1 MAKNNHKK
9 VYYEHSEESIVADES
24 TGEVVSHSQKRVT
37 SAKLPDEP
45 PFVKLYLDCLCKFK
59 DMQIS
64 FNPILIEFLKK
75 ASYADA
81 DSDNGGQVI
90 YMNKMLKENIA
101 KKCNVSLK
109 RVEQAITE
117 FVKKGIMRRIGV
129 GTYQF
134 NPNLFGFGRW
144 SDIYNIRA
152 VFDFGTGQAVAQIVK
167 NEEEKMN
174 TVTDEVANQSAEEIE
189 RIKKNEFNPLS
200 QMTAEELDRIEREL
214 IADIM
219 AGAL

>member
-1 MAKNNHKK
+1 MSKNNHKK
-9 VYYEHSEESIVADES
+9 VYYEHAEQTIIADQT
-24 TGEVVSHSQKRVT
+24 TGEVISQNKKQIT
-37 SAKLPDEP
+37 SSKLPDEP

-64 FNPILIEFLKK
+64 FNPILIEFLKN
-75 ASYADA
+75 ASYADI

-167 NEEEKMN
+167 NEEEQVNEATEKIDTQSKELLEKFQIISN
-174 TVTDEVANQSAEEIE
+174 IAN
-189 RIKKNEFNPLS
+189 
-200 QMTAEELDRIEREL
+200 
-214 IADIM
+214 
-219 AGAL
+219 GA

>member
-1 MAKNNHKK
+1 
-9 VYYEHSEESIVADES
+9 
-24 TGEVVSHSQKRVT
+24 
-37 SAKLPDEP
+37 
-45 PFVKLYLDCLCKFK
+45 
-59 DMQIS
+59 MQIS
-64 FNPILIEFLKK
+64 FNPILIEFLKN
-75 ASYADA
+75 ASYADI

-167 NEEEKMN
+167 NEEEQMN
-174 TVTDEVANQSAEEIE
+174 EATEKIDTQSKELLEKFQIISNIAN
-189 RIKKNEFNPLS
+189 
-200 QMTAEELDRIEREL
+200 
-214 IADIM
+214 
-219 AGAL
+219 GA

>member
-64 FNPILIEFLKK
+64 FNPILIEFLKN

-117 FVKKGIMRRIGV
+117 FVKKSIMRRIGV

-144 SDIYNIRA
+144 SEIYNIRA
-152 VFDFGTGQAVAQIVK
+152 EFDFGTGQAVAQI
-167 NEEEKMN
+167 
-174 TVTDEVANQSAEEIE
+174 VTDEVANQSAEEIE

-200 QMTAEELDRIEREL
+200 QMTAEELDRIEREM

>member
-1 MAKNNHKK
+1 MSKNNHKK
-9 VYYEHSEESIVADES
+9 VYYEHAEQTIIADQT
-24 TGEVVSHSQKRVT
+24 TGEVISQNKKQIT
-37 SAKLPDEP
+37 SSKLPDEP

-64 FNPILIEFLKK
+64 FNPILIEFLKN
-75 ASYADA
+75 ASYADI

-152 VFDFGTGQAVAQIVK
+152 IFDFGTGQAVAQIVK
-167 NEEEKMN
+167 NEEEQMN
-174 TVTDEVANQSAEEIE
+174 EATEKIDTQSKELLEKFQIISNIAN
-189 RIKKNEFNPLS
+189 
-200 QMTAEELDRIEREL
+200 
-214 IADIM
+214 
-219 AGAL
+219 GA

>member
-1 MAKNNHKK
+1 MSKNNHKK
-9 VYYEHSEESIVADES
+9 VYYEHAEQTIIADQT
-24 TGEVVSHSQKRVT
+24 TGEVISQNKKQIT
-37 SAKLPDEP
+37 SSKLPDEP

-64 FNPILIEFLKK
+64 FNPILIEFLKN
-75 ASYADA
+75 ASYADI

-167 NEEEKMN
+167 NEEEQMN
-174 TVTDEVANQSAEEIE
+174 EATEKIDTQS
-189 RIKKNEFNPLS
+189 K
-200 QMTAEELDRIEREL
+200 ELLEKFQI
-214 IADIM
+214 ISNISN
-219 AGAL
+219 GA

>member
-1 MAKNNHKK
+1 MSKNNHKK
-9 VYYEHSEESIVADES
+9 VYYEHAEQTIIADQT
-24 TGEVVSHSQKRVT
+24 TGEVISQNKKQIT
-37 SAKLPDEP
+37 SSKLPDEP

-64 FNPILIEFLKK
+64 FNPILIEFLKN
-75 ASYADA
+75 ASYADI

-90 YMNKMLKENIA
+90 YMNKMLKANIA

-167 NEEEKMN
+167 NEEEQMN
-174 TVTDEVANQSAEEIE
+174 EATEKIDTQSKELHEKFQIISNIAN
-189 RIKKNEFNPLS
+189 
-200 QMTAEELDRIEREL
+200 
-214 IADIM
+214 
-219 AGAL
+219 GA

>member
-1 MAKNNHKK
+1 MSKNNHKK
-9 VYYEHSEESIVADES
+9 VYYEHAEQTIIADQT
-24 TGEVVSHSQKRVT
+24 TGEVISQNKKQIT
-37 SAKLPDEP
+37 SSKLPDEP

-64 FNPILIEFLKK
+64 FNPILIEFLKN
-75 ASYADA
+75 ASYADI

-167 NEEEKMN
+167 NEEEQMN
-174 TVTDEVANQSAEEIE
+174 EATEKIDTQS
-189 RIKKNEFNPLS
+189 K
-200 QMTAEELDRIEREL
+200 ELLEKFQIISN
-214 IADIM
+214 IAK
-219 AGAL
+219 GA

>member
-1 MAKNNHKK
+1 MSKNNHKK
-9 VYYEHSEESIVADES
+9 VYYEHAEQTIIADQT
-24 TGEVVSHSQKRVT
+24 TGEVISQNKKQIT
-37 SAKLPDEP
+37 SSKLPDEP

-64 FNPILIEFLKK
+64 FNPILIEFLKN
-75 ASYADA
+75 ASYADI

-90 YMNKMLKENIA
+90 YMNKMLKANIA

-167 NEEEKMN
+167 NEEEQMN
-174 TVTDEVANQSAEEIE
+174 EATEKIDTQSKELLEKFQIISNIAN
-189 RIKKNEFNPLS
+189 
-200 QMTAEELDRIEREL
+200 
-214 IADIM
+214 
-219 AGAL
+219 GA

>member
-1 MAKNNHKK
+1 
-9 VYYEHSEESIVADES
+9 
-24 TGEVVSHSQKRVT
+24 
-37 SAKLPDEP
+37 
-45 PFVKLYLDCLCKFK
+45 
-59 DMQIS
+59 MQIS
-64 FNPILIEFLKK
+64 FNPILIEFLKN
-75 ASYADA
+75 ASYADI

-134 NPNLFGFGRW
+134 NPNLFGFWRW

-167 NEEEKMN
+167 NEEEQMN
-174 TVTDEVANQSAEEIE
+174 EATEKIDTQSKELLEKFQIISNIAN
-189 RIKKNEFNPLS
+189 
-200 QMTAEELDRIEREL
+200 
-214 IADIM
+214 
-219 AGAL
+219 GA

>member
-1 MAKNNHKK
+1 MSKNNHKK
-9 VYYEHSEESIVADES
+9 VYYEHAEQTIIADQT
-24 TGEVVSHSQKRVT
+24 TGEVISQNKKQIT
-37 SAKLPDEP
+37 SSKLPDEP

-64 FNPILIEFLKK
+64 FNPILIEFLKN
-75 ASYADA
+75 ASYADI

-152 VFDFGTGQAVAQIVK
+152 IFDFGTGQAVAQIVK
-167 NEEEKMN
+167 NEEEQVNEATEKIDTQSKELLEKFQIISN
-174 TVTDEVANQSAEEIE
+174 IAN
-189 RIKKNEFNPLS
+189 
-200 QMTAEELDRIEREL
+200 
-214 IADIM
+214 
-219 AGAL
+219 GA

>member
-1 MAKNNHKK
+1 MSKNNHKK
-9 VYYEHSEESIVADES
+9 VYYEHAEQTIIADQT
-24 TGEVVSHSQKRVT
+24 TGEVISQNKKQIT
-37 SAKLPDEP
+37 SSKLPDEP

-64 FNPILIEFLKK
+64 FNPILIEFLKN
-75 ASYADA
+75 ASYADI

-167 NEEEKMN
+167 NEEEQMN
-174 TVTDEVANQSAEEIE
+174 EATEKIDTQSKELLEKFQIISNIAN
-189 RIKKNEFNPLS
+189 
-200 QMTAEELDRIEREL
+200 
-214 IADIM
+214 
-219 AGAL
+219 GA

>member
-1 MAKNNHKK
+1 MSKNNHKK
-9 VYYEHSEESIVADES
+9 VYYEHAEQTIIADQT
-24 TGEVVSHSQKRVT
+24 TGEVISQNKKQIT
-37 SAKLPDEP
+37 SSKLPDEP

-64 FNPILIEFLKK
+64 FNPILIEFLKN
-75 ASYADA
+75 ASYADI
-81 DSDNGGQVI
+81 DNDNGGQVI

-167 NEEEKMN
+167 NEEEQMN
-174 TVTDEVANQSAEEIE
+174 EATEKIDTQSKELLEKFQIISNIAN
-189 RIKKNEFNPLS
+189 
-200 QMTAEELDRIEREL
+200 
-214 IADIM
+214 
-219 AGAL
+219 GA